1 MKYSNFAL
9 KPLYFL
15 SFCLIYLTSCQ
26 EDQEIQEFNQ
36 QKFVQSL
43 PSYELEQLSKSQFNQ
58 IEKVRCGLEDAI
70 QSPIV
75 MSTYDES
82 GATSSDPMEGLY
94 VDDSRAN
101 HITSGDYESYSFKV
115 IDPSEEDGTALKNLV
130 LEKNMEGTYDASL
143 VTMEVAQDGSLYLDQ
158 KTPLDGGS
166 TTTYNDPP
174 CSDDIQCDCV
184 PIAAGGSDPDPDP
197 DVLIF
202 IACGG
207 DGDGDGEEDAT
218 IDSGEGSPGG
228 GNEPPPSDDNGS
240 SDGND
245 SGSSQSGSGSQ
256 SGDGSNDPGGYT
268 GGGDNGNY
276 QNWPDVNTNGGTQGS
291 GDPAPCPGNNPE
303 LSNGDCGMVLAP
315 VLDPSEG
322 EIAALQLSSLL
333 DLDQAEKA
341 FLLDP
346 AHKHIAEALN
356 TLKTDLAPW
365 SNDDKASYRNALRT
379 LSGSQSIAS
388 LDLDGHK
395 ALNKIIGRALTD
407 LPLRADPIDGGDLF
421 GEMYDLL
428 SDPDSEN
435 NLESGDWENISIRT
449 LETYTIVRTE
459 IGDRDWNDI
468 TRQSE
473 LDFTEAEQNT
483 MERNTLFVATISSVK
498 DLVMNALPQSE
509 EEWQALFIVVKP
521 LLIDLGISALPGGG
535 LALDVN
541 EITTEAAS
549 ANPDYTVIA
558 VAVAG
563 IVAEFIPWTKVLKF
577 AKRALNFIKDGFGL
591 FKKVKSFFKSITNGV
606 DRGFTIATPPG
617 AEAVIIRGNPNAPN
631 MGVDSDLLKASER
644 RLEVAEDVGKTLFD
658 PSMVKNLTTVD
669 LTPHVPRSVARDNGL
684 KVVFN
689 NPEDIADVDRVI
701 AGLDVANNGRISER
715 LADQFYGQNGFEM
728 VPQSVR
734 AAPGPQGFD
743 NLAIKRNALGDLE
756 EVIINESKQL
766 NSPSANFSMSQIT
779 GAGAPSRCNGCRQMD
794 DNWIDDVL
802 VRMSQSSNPATVQ
815 MAQELRTFMQF
826 NDITKTVSGV
836 DRVTGE
842 FLIVKV
848 N

>member
-1 MKYSNFAL
+1 MLIKPKTIKKSYFAL
-9 KPLYFL
+9 NSLYFL

-36 QKFVQSL
+36 QKIVQSL

-58 IEKVRCGLEDAI
+58 IEKVRCGLEDAM
-70 QSPIV
+70 QSSIV

-82 GATSSDPMEGLY
+82 GTASSSDPMEGLY

-130 LEKNMEGTYDASL
+130 LEKNVEGTYDASL
-143 VTMEVAQDGSLYLDQ
+143 VTMEIAQDGSLYLDQ
-158 KTPLDGGS
+158 KIPLDGGT

-228 GNEPPPSDDNGS
+228 GQNDSGGNEPPPSDDNGS
-240 SDGND
+240 NNGDD
-245 SGSSQSGSGSQ
+245 SGSSQSGSSSQ
-256 SGDGSNDPGGYT
+256 SGDDTNNPGGYT
-268 GGGDNGNY
+268 GGDDSGNY

-322 EIAALQLSSLL
+322 EILASQLSSFF
-333 DLDQAEKA
+333 DLDQAERG

-346 AHKHIAEALN
+346 THKHIVDALN
-356 TLKTDLAPW
+356 RLKMDLAPW
-365 SNDDKASYRNALRT
+365 SNDDKASFRNALRT
-379 LSGSQSIAS
+379 LSGSQSISS
-388 LDLDGHK
+388 LDLNGHK

-407 LPLRADPIDGGDLF
+407 LPLRADPTDGGDLF
-421 GEMYDLL
+421 GEMYELL

-435 NLESGDWENISIRT
+435 NLDSGDWENISIRT
-449 LETYTIVRTE
+449 LETYTIVRNE
-459 IGDRDWNDI
+459 IGERDWNDI
-468 TRQSE
+468 TSNSH
-473 LDFTEAEQNT
+473 LDFTDDEKDT
-483 MERNTLFVATISSVK
+483 LKGNTLFVATLSSIK
-498 DLVMNALPQSE
+498 DLVLNALPQSE
-509 EEWQALFIVVKP
+509 EEWKALFIVVKP

-535 LALDVN
+535 MALDVN
-541 EITTEAAS
+541 DIATEAAS

-577 AKRALNFIKDGFGL
+577 AKRALNFITNGFRVFRGVRAVFSSIIGGVESGLRISVDNTDVVAKGNVSNVMDIDRDIFRISNNVLTYKYNGFGGD
-591 FKKVKSFFKSITNGV
+591 IYT
-606 DRGFTIATPPG
+606 D
-617 AEAVIIRGNPNAPN
+617 
-631 MGVDSDLLKASER
+631 ASKTTTLIGKWQGQ
-644 RLEVAEDVGKTLFD
+644 LENIWNSG
-658 PSMVKNLTTVD
+658 
-669 LTPHVPRSVARDNGL
+669 VARQGENVGGL
-684 KVVFN
+684 NILGN
-689 NPEDIADVDRVI
+689 NPTGTIHQRWSQNRNWLDAAINRGDDIRVTANPSDVNNIFNVNIRNRNISNIQELETFMTTLPVNSIEWDNLGFYGKEVHH
-701 AGLDVANNGRISER
+701 LYNNGYRFNP
-715 LADQFYGQNGFEM
+715 LTNT
-728 VPQSVR
+728 
-734 AAPGPQGFD
+734 
-743 NLAIKRNALGDLE
+743 
-756 EVIINESKQL
+756 
-766 NSPSANFSMSQIT
+766 FS
-779 GAGAPSRCNGCRQMD
+779 
-794 DNWIDDVL
+794 L
-802 VRMSQSSNPATVQ
+802 
-815 MAQELRTFMQF
+815 
-826 NDITKTVSGV
+826 
-836 DRVTGE
+836 
-842 FLIVKV
+842 
-848 N
+848 